1 MRKGRLPKF
10 LKDEAMR
17 ILTEE
22 ATAQEMIVGTAY
34 CVRVD
39 NKFLTSSCTYDLLR
53 MIEQRLRETR

>member
-17 ILTEE
+17 ILEE
-22 ATAQEMIVGTAY
+22 DATAQEKVVGTAY

-39 NKFLTSSCTYDLLR
+39 GQFMTSDCTIELR
-53 MIEQRLRETR
+53 KKIEQRLRETR